1 MRVIRGITN
10 EEYLRK
16 RREKECFSIV
26 NRGKLWY
33 NSLTDEQL
41 AELTEWYYKWLDV
54 TKTNQ
59 IPIPPA
65 WLNDK
70 IERGE
75 QIW

>member
-1 MRVIRGITN
+1 MRTIRGVAEN
-10 EEYLRK
+10 ERFRQ

-26 NRGKLWY
+26 NRGQLWY
-33 NSLTDEQL
+33 NTLTDEQK
-41 AELTEWYYKWLDV
+41 AELTDWYFAWLDV
-54 TKTNQ
+54 TKTHK

-75 QIW
+75 QLR